1 MRLHS
6 YRILFLLFTVFPFCT
21 IGAQSAPPQGF
32 NYQAVARDASGV
44 EMANHTFNAVKVD
57 ILDGTSTV
65 VYSETFTSVTT
76 NAFGLMNFV
85 IGPGTPIT
93 TGIFSAI
100 NWGSSVHSLRVS
112 VDDGAG
118 FVVMGTPQL
127 WSVPYAL
134 YATNSPVGPAGA
146 TGPTGPTG
154 INGATGPTGI
164 GLTGPTGAR
173 GTTGTTGPTGVT
185 GPTGI
190 GLTGAT
196 GATGVTGI
204 PGPTG
209 IGLTGPTGPTGATG
223 TVSNAW
229 ALIGNA
235 GTNRNVNFIGTSDNQ
250 PAIFKANGNEGLRI
264 DSTGNVGIGHKT
276 FSARLSLFGN
286 ASYTKPLLGIY
297 DSVGRNTTLL
307 QMIASGGGNGIDILQ
322 NKGGLGLNL
331 LSSTTNASAAHIE
344 LTSASNPDNA
354 IEGVT
359 SGGGNAVMATTTGTG
374 SAGVFQINSP
384 TSAAPALTA
393 GTNGTGHA
401 ADFTGTVNIIG
412 STNKLNRSQTG
423 GANVVPIAYGN
434 VTSAGVINPGSSPNF
449 TVAHTGTGS
458 YTITITGEA
467 FAYDKYTTIA
477 TLNVTGLFG
486 FVTVNASGTNLL
498 IQTASIAGLAAD
510 EPFTFL
516 VFKP

>member
-1 MRLHS
+1 MRLYS
-6 YRILFLLFTVFPFCT
+6 FRILFLLFSVFPFCT

-134 YATNSPVGPAGA
+134 YATNSPVGPAG
-146 TGPTGPTG
+146 PTGPAGAGGTT
-154 INGATGPTGI
+154 GATGPTGV
-164 GLTGPTGAR
+164 GLPGATGPRGA
-173 GTTGTTGPTGVT
+173 TGTTGPTGLT
-185 GPTGI
+185 GS
-190 GLTGAT
+190 TGAT
-196 GATGVTGI
+196 GA
-204 PGPTG
+204 
-209 IGLTGPTGPTGATG
+209 TGATG

-229 ALIGNA
+229 ALVGNA
-235 GTNRNVNFIGTSDNQ
+235 GTNHNVNFIGTSDNQ

-297 DSVGRNTTLL
+297 DSVGRNATLL
-307 QMIASGGGNGIDILQ
+307 QMIASGGGNGIDISQ

-331 LSSTTNASAAHIE
+331 LSSTTNSSAAHIE

-384 TSAAPALTA
+384 TSPAPALTA

-434 VTSAGVINPGSSPNF
+434 VTSAGVVNPGSSPNF

-458 YTITITGEA
+458 YTITITGET

-486 FVTVNASGTNLL
+486 FVTVNASGSNLL